1 MPLALQADSSA
12 VAYSPSRPATRRST
26 KHLVAGIAVASAGV
40 IAVNPVTPSLPDI
53 QQRAVELA
61 AVANPLVTLQQ
72 TLTNTFNN
80 LSSFGTAFSGATNTT
95 AQALT
100 NPAVYAALTNFIT
113 ANVTNP
119 GPLLNQLANFQ
130 ATYGAQIGA
139 ANAASNAALQ
149 TALNNLPATLTNTFN
164 FLTSGQFVEAFSELN
179 IYFLVQLIERPGN
192 PLVPLLNIP
201 GDVLAA
207 LPGGQVAAN
216 VVDALLTRGVFSGL
230 TRALFVAP
238 ITATLQTAEILDAV
252 RAAVVVGDFGTAINE
267 LINMP
272 IRVANA
278 FINGY
283 VPNFPTRSLFQGLL
297 SPNGPLDYFLVD
309 LPNAIFGA
317 LNASVAPPVTAP
329 VALAAASSAAS
340 VASTD
345 LSLTG
350 TTLSLTET
358 ASDAAPATPAAEGAA
373 TGTPATAETPADPA
387 PETPAAAPVA
397 EETTPAP
404 TTPAETSAEETAAEG
419 TATEGTAD
427 TATGSTG
434 TTGPT
439 GSTGSNKPTSTWGS
453 GSAGSGSSTVGSSTE
468 TSGTTGS
475 STTGSSTG
483 SSSTGGSASGSA
495 SESTGSA
502 SGSSTSTASSG
513 ASEGGSSAGG
523 STGGSDSGSSGG
535 GE

>member
-80 LSSFGTAFSGATNTT
+80 LSSFGTAFSGATTTT

-278 FINGY
+278 FVNGY

-358 ASDAAPATPAAEGAA
+358 ASDATPAAEGAA
-373 TGTPATAETPADPA
+373 TGTPATAETPDPA

-404 TTPAETSAEETAAEG
+404 TTPAETSTEETAAEG
-419 TATEGTAD
+419 TATAGTAE

-434 TTGPT
+434 TTGST

-453 GSAGSGSSTVGSSTE
+453 GSAGSGSSTGGSSTE

-483 SSSTGGSASGSA
+483 SSSTGGSTSGSA

-502 SGSSTSTASSG
+502 SGGSTSTASSG

>member
-40 IAVNPVTPSLPDI
+40 LTVNPVTPSLPDI

-80 LSSFGTAFSGATNTT
+80 LNSFGTAFSGATTTT

-329 VALAAASSAAS
+329 VALAAANSAAS

-350 TTLSLTET
+350 ATLSLTET
-358 ASDAAPATPAAEGAA
+358 ASDAAPAAEGTAA
-373 TGTPATAETPADPA
+373 GTPTTAETPADPA
-387 PETPAAAPVA
+387 PESPAAAPVS
-397 EETTPAP
+397 EETTPAE
-404 TTPAETSAEETAAEG
+404 TAPAEIATEETAAEG
-419 TATEGTAD
+419 TATEGTEEASAE
-427 TATGSTG
+427 TSTGSTG
-434 TTGPT
+434 TTGST

-453 GSAGSGSSTVGSSTE
+453 GSAGGASSGSGSSTE
-468 TSGTTGS
+468 ASGTTAS

-483 SSSTGGSASGSA
+483 SSSTGGSTSGSA

-513 ASEGGSSAGG
+513 ASEGGSS
-523 STGGSDSGSSGG
+523 TGGSDSGSSGG

>member
-80 LSSFGTAFSGATNTT
+80 LSSFGTAFSGAANTT

-278 FINGY
+278 FVNGY

-358 ASDAAPATPAAEGAA
+358 ASDATPAAEGAA
-373 TGTPATAETPADPA
+373 SGTPATAETPADPA

-419 TATEGTAD
+419 TATEGTAE

-434 TTGPT
+434 TTGST

-453 GSAGSGSSTVGSSTE
+453 GSAGSGSSTGGSSTG

-483 SSSTGGSASGSA
+483 SSSTGGSTSGSA